1 MRRRKHARR
10 SRTLV
15 GALPTRVRLYRD
27 STDALSKA
35 ARGRGSLAQPN
46 RKWAWIW
53 IAPIEL
59 KTLALE
65 RWGFLGKMWGINLI
79 AGAWRTGSNGASGG
93 RDRREAGKRQRK
105 QWRASGL
112 GGSEREIDRQTDR
125 LGKEGGEGVAC
136 RVAR

>member
-1 MRRRKHARR
+1 MRRREHDRR
-10 SRTLV
+10 SNAPV
-15 GALPTRVRLYRD
+15 GALPMRVCLYRD
-27 STDALSKA
+27 SADALSKA

-65 RWGFLGKMWGINLI
+65 RWGFLRKMWGINLI

-105 QWRASGL
+105 QWRAR
-112 GGSEREIDRQTDR
+112 ERERARDRQTDR
-125 LGKEGGEGVAC
+125 LGRGREGVAC